1 MATNQLVAPVG
12 KQLPDFIQAI
22 NNDYRAQ
29 VSHVFV
35 LHGNIYDFVDNESAN
50 SSIRDILA
58 VSYDDN
64 YSKELTGNKLPKVTA
79 NGLVSGNTKDSDKI
93 RIMAYFNISQ
103 GLVFPN
109 DNSRELWHQ
118 AHVSVLGANLDEDM
132 PGWDRPMN
140 ANAFVECMNRWFDV
154 SKRMNQRN
162 SQNIIDG
169 KPLTKEL
176 IFTIV
181 VTDADAFV
189 PKGPISER
197 GGDRA
202 PIVAV
207 RNWAKDIFV
216 GHRNRIIL
224 MTRHISDI
232 NDSIK
237 AELAVS
243 HLVRKPNLEDRRQ
256 WLTNF
261 DNLIQGQVKAGSK
274 LKVGNYFATK
284 IDYAEDFSSDM
295 FAIQSAGMN
304 RQQLKDVIMDSWMTQ
319 TPIDFIKVSARKQR
333 ALEDEYAGMLDFK
346 EPVFGFD
353 QVGGHEHF
361 KRYCRR
367 KIITPLKTGN
377 VKLCSRGV
385 LLTGPPGV
393 GKSVASWALAKEAG
407 LNYLEVDLGKCFGSL
422 VGESEKNIRKLI
434 EGIEAAA
441 PCIVFI
447 DEIDSVLSSG
457 RTSSGDSGTS
467 GRIFNSF
474 MTWMSNP
481 SRAGKV
487 VVIAATNRPDLLD
500 SALIR
505 SGRFDIKIPFL
516 PAGKDDAKGRKE
528 ILSALKKKNKLSYD
542 KGLEPTEVD
551 PNNGFG
557 RLLLDTKRYWTGA
570 EIEVLLKEAFDN
582 AYFAERK
589 KKDGTDDTAI
599 KVEDFNMAFES
610 IIPNT
615 EEVERQILLS
625 LLYSDNL
632 GYVPTDYHE
641 MAINK
646 KALKS
651 KLGLDTN

>member
-1 MATNQLVAPVG
+1 MATTQLANAG

-22 NNDYRAQ
+22 NNDYKAQ
-29 VSHVFV
+29 ISHVFI
-35 LHGNIYDFVDNESAN
+35 LHGNIYDFVDNESGN
-50 SSIRDILA
+50 STIRDILA
-58 VSYDDN
+58 VAYDDN
-64 YSKELTGNKLPKVTA
+64 YSKALTGNTLPKVTA
-79 NGLVSGNTKDSDKI
+79 NGLVSSNTKDSDKL
-93 RIMAYFNISQ
+93 RIMAFFNISQ
-103 GLVFPN
+103 GLIFPN
-109 DNSRELWHQ
+109 ENSRELWKQ
-118 AHVSVLGANLDEDM
+118 AHFSVLGKDLDEDM
-132 PGWDRPMN
+132 PGWDYPTGSG
-140 ANAFVECMNRWFDV
+140 AFVECMNRWFDV
-154 SKRMNQRN
+154 SKRMTQRN
-162 SQNIIDG
+162 SQNLIDG
-169 KPLTKEL
+169 KSLTKEL
-176 IFTIV
+176 ILTIV

-189 PKGPISER
+189 PKGPVSDR
-197 GGDRA
+197 GPDRG

-232 NDSIK
+232 NDTIK

-243 HLVRKPNLEDRRQ
+243 HLVRKPNLDDRLQ
-256 WLTNF
+256 WLVNF
-261 DNLIQGQVKAGSK
+261 DTQMQSQIKAGLK
-274 LKVGNYFATK
+274 LKVAGNFPTK
-284 IDYAEDFSSDM
+284 VDYAEDFSAEQ

-304 RQQLKDVIMDSWMTQ
+304 RQQLKDVIMDSWMSGG
-319 TPIDFIKVSARKQR
+319 PIDFIKVSARKQR

-346 EPVFGFD
+346 EPIFGFD

-457 RTSSGDSGTS
+457 RTSTGDSGTS

-505 SGRFDIKIPFL
+505 PGRFDIKIPFL
-516 PAGKDDAKGRKE
+516 PAGKDDTRGRKE
-528 ILSALKKKNKLSYD
+528 ILSALKKKNKLVYD
-542 KGLEPTEVD
+542 KELGPTEIE

-557 RLLLDTKRYWTGA
+557 RLLLDNHRYWTGA

-582 AYFAERK
+582 AYFADRK
-589 KKDGTDDTAI
+589 KKDGTIDTAI
-599 KVEDFNMAFES
+599 KVEDFNQAFDN

-651 KLGLDTN
+651 KLGLDVN